1 MKIIRKELKLW
12 NLLTLPLCHF
22 RRVITEEKFSLKDTR
37 YINCCP
43 TDSQINTVH
52 IKECIVYLL
61 EYNHLFNDKGF
72 QLKFQFAIPA
82 PPEFI

>member
-1 MKIIRKELKLW
+1 MELTDTPPLSFSTGHHRGKI
-12 NLLTLPLCHF
+12 
-22 RRVITEEKFSLKDTR
+22 SLKDTR